1 MGSLTG
7 KTIFITGATSGF
19 GLACATQCVRE
30 GARVVIAGRR
40 KDRLDALAQELGDA
54 AHAVALDVRDAAAVQ
69 AAFAGLP
76 AGFAQP
82 DALVNN
88 AGLALGAQPFEQQPQ
103 AFLDEM
109 VDTNIKG
116 LMYCTQAALPG
127 MIARAKINPERWG
140 HIVNIGSVAGQ
151 YPYAGGNAYGGTKA
165 FVAQFSMNLRCDLLG
180 RNIRVSVIE
189 PGMADTEF
197 SLVRFQGDSSKAA
210 AVYQGVEALAACD
223 IADAIVWCLT
233 RPAHVNVNRLEVMPT
248 QQAPAGFAVHRKN

>member
-7 KTIFITGATSGF
+7 KTVFITGATSGF
-19 GLACATQCVRE
+19 GLACAKQCVSE
-30 GARVVIAGRR
+30 GAKVVVAGRR
-40 KDRLDALAQELGDA
+40 KERLDALTKELGAA
-54 AHAVALDVRDAAAVQ
+54 AHAVVLDVRDADAVK
-69 AAFAGLP
+69 AAFASLP
-76 AGFAQP
+76 EGFAKL

-116 LMYCTQAALPG
+116 MMYCTQAALPG
-127 MIARAKINPERWG
+127 MIARDRG
-140 HIVNIGSVAGQ
+140 HIVNIGSIAGQ

-180 RNIRVSVIE
+180 KNIRVSVIE

-210 AVYQGVEALAACD
+210 AVYQGVEALSADD
-223 IADAIVWCLT
+223 IADAIIWCLS

-248 QQAPAGFAVHRKN
+248 QQALAGFAVHRKN